1 MQLVI
6 SVYTKLLPVYIIS
19 FSSLFVIVFFVIFP
33 SNESKIPEYIFLRV
47 DPKKNKKKLRM
58 YLPLYFFL
66 LPNIRQKKKKGIL
79 EV

>member
-19 FSSLFVIVFFVIFP
+19 FSFLFVIVFFVIFP

-47 DPKKNKKKLRM
+47 DPKKKQKETSNVS
-58 YLPLYFFL
+58 PSL
-66 LPNIRQKKKKGIL
+66 LLFITQYPAEKKGIL